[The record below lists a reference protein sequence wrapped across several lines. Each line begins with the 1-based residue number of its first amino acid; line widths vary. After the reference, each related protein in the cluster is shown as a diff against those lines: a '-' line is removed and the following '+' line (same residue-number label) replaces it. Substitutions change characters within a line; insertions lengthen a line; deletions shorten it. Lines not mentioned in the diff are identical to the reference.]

1 MGCAEQREKDAF
13 FSFRNQYQMVSCI
26 RSRNINAVEEL
37 FRKGFKPDFSMS
49 SFQGNTPLHIAVGEG
64 LRGICDVI
72 LRQEGVLVDAKN
84 DYDMTPLML
93 AASKDFLEVAKL
105 LLDQDPPANT
115 RLYNKFSKTA
125 KDYAQSDKMKKLLDM
140 SEWELQF

>member
-13 FSFRNQYQMVSCI
+13 FSFRNQFQMVSCI

-37 FRKGFKPDFSMS
+37 FRKGFKPDFHMP
-49 SFQGNTPLHIAVGEG
+49 SFQGRTALHIATAEG

-72 LRQEGVLVDAKN
+72 LRQEGVLVDARDDN
-84 DYDMTPLML
+84 GMTSLML
-93 AASKDFLEVAKL
+93 AASADSLEVAKL

-125 KDYAQSDKMKKLLDM
+125 QDYAHSDRMKKLLDLN
-140 SEWELQF
+140 EWEL